1 MIHRVHIHGLGVLQ
15 LGIAAFFS
23 AQRKNKQN

>member
-1 MIHRVHIHGLGVLQ
+1 MVWVIHNLS
-15 LGIAAFFS
+15 IAAFFS